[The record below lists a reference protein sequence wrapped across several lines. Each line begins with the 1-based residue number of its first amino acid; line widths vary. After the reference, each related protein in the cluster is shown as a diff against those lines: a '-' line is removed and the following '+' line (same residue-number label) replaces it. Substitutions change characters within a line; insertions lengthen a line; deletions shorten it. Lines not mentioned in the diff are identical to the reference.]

1 MNAFFAAGVLTLVI
15 LLGAC
20 AQPPRPQD
28 YAERLSS
35 TWLAA
40 DQFTVAYRGNASS
53 RDDEIADLALLRSAE
68 IALQNGFPYFIIV
81 DADAAS
87 GANAAGGTDAMPSF
101 TVHAGKRYR
110 LASPGASNTV
120 VGFREKPL
128 GFAYVALFVKASLRA
143 KYGLDQADSGS

>member
-1 MNAFFAAGVLTLVI
+1 MNAFFAAGMLMLVI

-20 AQPPRPQD
+20 AKSPRPQD

-40 DQFTVAYRGNASS
+40 DQFTVTYRGNASS

-81 DADAAS
+81 DAASGADAAS
-87 GANAAGGTDAMPSF
+87 ATDAMPSF
-101 TVHAGKRYR
+101 TVHAGKKYH
-110 LASPGASNTV
+110 LASPGASNTI

-143 KYGLDQADSGS
+143 KYGLDQADTGS